1 MSDSWDDYAVEW
13 DSNKAVIS
21 FADKAFN
28 SLNSVVD
35 YERPIVFDFG
45 CGTGLLTE
53 RLSPVSNRIVALDS
67 SEKMISVLNDKKL
80 TNVSALA
87 LPLSTEIVKEN
98 YELHLKFDLVV
109 ASSVCGFLPD
119 YEKTLSVIKSLL
131 ADKGTFVQW
140 DWLASTED
148 ADFGLTTSRVK
159 SALINAGFQSI
170 SINQPFS
177 IESSE
182 GSRDVLMAVANS

>member
-13 DSNKAVIS
+13 DSNEAAIS

-28 SLNSVVD
+28 SLNSAVD
-35 YERPIVFDFG
+35 YEKPTVFDFG

-53 RLSPVSNRIVALDS
+53 RLSPVSSRIVALDS
-67 SEKMISVLNDKKL
+67 SEKMITVLNSKRL
-80 TNVSALA
+80 PNVSTLA

-119 YEKTLSVIKSLL
+119 YEATLKIIKSLL
-131 ADKGTFVQW
+131 SDKGTFVQW
-140 DWLASTED
+140 DWLASTEGS
-148 ADFGLTTSRVK
+148 DFGLTASRVK
-159 SALINAGFQSI
+159 AALTTSGFQNI

-177 IESSE
+177 LENPE
-182 GSRDVLMAVANS
+182 GSREVLMAVATS

>member
-13 DSNKAVIS
+13 DSNEAVIS

-28 SLNSVVD
+28 SLNTAVE
-35 YERPIVFDFG
+35 YERPTVFDYG

-53 RLSPVSNRIVALDS
+53 RLAPASNRIVALDS
-67 SEKMISVLNDKKL
+67 SAKMIAVLNNKKL
-80 TNVSALA
+80 PNVSTLA
-87 LPLSTEIVKEN
+87 LPLSTEVVITH
-98 YELHLKFDLVV
+98 ELHLKFDLVV

-119 YEKTLSVIKSLL
+119 YETTLKVIKSLL
-131 ADKGTFVQW
+131 SDKGTFVQW

-159 SALINAGFQSI
+159 SALTKAGFQNI
-170 SINQPFS
+170 SITQPFS
-177 IESSE
+177 MESPE
-182 GSRDVLMAVANS
+182 GSREVLMAVASS